1 MFPKSQ
7 FVKAEE
13 TIRVDFKQ
21 IGQNPDGCNN
31 LQFPIFVEKIHNLK
45 LWSARA
51 AAASVFA
58 THIELNHHPAGL
70 CRKLIA
76 CDNQGILFSKFV

>member
-1 MFPKSQ
+1 MFSKSQ
-7 FVKAEE
+7 FVRAEE

-31 LQFPIFVEKIHNLK
+31 LQFPIFVEKFHNLK